1 MSSESSDIETVQEIY
16 AAMAAGDIARIL
28 ELVDPE
34 CVIVQDDRLPWGGR
48 HVGHDGF
55 ATFGLALRGNI
66 ESKVTTSAMFTADG
80 DVIQVGKTAGTT
92 VQSGTAFDIDEV
104 HRWTIR
110 DGRAVAAHFSI
121 DTPAML
127 AALGLDT

>member
-1 MSSESSDIETVQEIY
+1 MSSEASDIETVQAIY
-16 AAMAAGDIARIL
+16 AAMAAGDIARIF
-28 ELVDPE
+28 ELVDAE

-48 HVGHDGF
+48 YVGHDGF
-55 ATFGLALRGNI
+55 AAFGLALRENI
-66 ESKVTTSAMFTADG
+66 QSQVTTSAMFAADG
-80 DVIQVGKTAGTT
+80 DVIQVGRTAGTT
-92 VQSGTAFDIDEV
+92 LATGTPFDVDEV

-127 AALGLDT
+127 EVLGRTG